1 MHSNVHYFA
10 QKHVWFCQI
19 SYKYRYTIGIY
30 INMCL
35 NPVDVKRW
43 CGFEEKSDDK
53 TLKGHRATYLL

>member
-1 MHSNVHYFA
+1 
-10 QKHVWFCQI
+10 
-19 SYKYRYTIGIY
+19 
-30 INMCL
+30 MCL